1 MVNLCYFKARVYAT
15 LTCGI
20 ENKYTFHLFLDHLRS
35 VLPHVCMEHLL
46 CIRMHAKICSYK
58 GQQKQMRFLPL
69 KLMIGRSRER

>member
-35 VLPHVCMEHLL
+35 FLPHVCMEHLL

-58 GQQKQMRFLPL
+58 GPSVLQSMGAQRV
-69 KLMIGRSRER
+69 GHD